1 MPQKQKLPRNKT
13 RDMEVSAVQ
22 GNATR
27 SHFTAPSKTID
38 RFGGRKAGTA
48 QKDRG
53 EGKMIKV
60 KTGSIPNK

>member
-1 MPQKQKLPRNKT
+1 MPQKQKLPRSKT

-27 SHFTAPSKTID
+27 SHFTAPS
-38 RFGGRKAGTA
+38 GGNA
-48 QKDRG
+48 QKKRG
-53 EGKMIKV
+53 EGKMIKI